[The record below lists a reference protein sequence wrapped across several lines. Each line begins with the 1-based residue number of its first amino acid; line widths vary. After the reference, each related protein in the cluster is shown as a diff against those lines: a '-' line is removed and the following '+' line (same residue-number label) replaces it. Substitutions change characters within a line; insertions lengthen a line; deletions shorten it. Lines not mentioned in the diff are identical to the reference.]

1 MSDGT
6 LTVYLAQH
14 PIFKGLKQEQ
24 IALIGSLAKLVQF
37 QPHQRVFEQ
46 DKPATHFFI
55 VRSGSVTVEIP
66 SIDGEGLAIQ
76 KLGSGS
82 MLGWSWL
89 ISPYRWAFDA
99 RATAESSIIAV
110 DGERLRAACE
120 SDPQL
125 GYELLKR
132 FAVLMAERLNA
143 ARNAAIRH
151 YAGT

>member
-14 PIFKGLKQEQ
+14 PIFKGLKQEH
-24 IALIGSLAKLVQF
+24 IALIGSLATLVDF
-37 QPHQRVFEQ
+37 QPNQRVFEQ
-46 DKPATHFFI
+46 DKTASHFFI
-55 VRSGSVTVEIP
+55 VRSGAVTVEIP
-66 SIDGEGLAIQ
+66 SIDGEPLVIQ

-89 ISPYRWAFDA
+89 VSPYRWAFDA
-99 RATAESSIIAV
+99 RAIAPSSIIAV

-120 SDPQL
+120 ADPGL

-143 ARNAAIRH
+143 ARSAAIRH
-151 YAGT
+151 YTG